1 MSRLSSYNNNIFIP
15 SLQYCY
21 QLPSLHAGHLTFTL
35 NYFKRIYVMEMHSRL
50 HKSILYIG
58 YLLIL
63 RNNIAKLFYFLN
75 LFKFFCLRECMNSM

>member
-1 MSRLSSYNNNIFIP
+1 
-15 SLQYCY
+15 
-21 QLPSLHAGHLTFTL
+21 
-35 NYFKRIYVMEMHSRL
+35 MEMHSRL